1 MKRRDRIFIGFTIPI
16 LVISGLFTYLAL
28 ENMNVKGNDE
38 WSNNATL
45 IAEIGVGIII
55 TLFVLLIT
63 KLNEIKIEEK
73 VSSVFNIVTEQE
85 NIRKE
90 KEHSV
95 QSRLYNIF
103 ENMIYDL
110 SQILANVDAY
120 HEETDSSLMKKYK
133 DQIISDCNHIRLLSE
148 KSLDDSTLVST
159 EFFDLNTIGTLKTIS
174 IVCKNKPIFDD
185 NENKVNASYCTTLRD
200 MIQPWIDDLAK
211 KLDVKPITPTSP
223 SDDSVS
229 ISASVDRTVYPL
241 DSIIHARANLG
252 DVIKGKLITFEI
264 FNSKRKLL
272 MSQTLDPATYDD
284 PNLVGSNIFQTNFRM
299 KGKEWKIGN
308 EYILRATHD
317 SSHAEDSFVID
328 QRTPVLQSDKFVY
341 ITGSDMIITVI
352 DPDAD
357 KDNEVVE
364 YVGDRED
371 SKLIIESPYGNID
384 GYRLS
389 ETGDSTGIFQ
399 GIIGILGIRK
409 NGTVI
414 SQEFDGKL
422 IDKIQGIGIDDGFIG
437 GVRGDELTAKYTNKS
452 GTAKLTFF
460 ISNFGATVELD
471 QKVYQPSDKVYITVV
486 APDFNFDSDK
496 IDEIGIKPESAISI
510 HTSKDRIDNY
520 RLVETNSDSGIFTG
534 EIQLEPTSSNSKSK
548 GNGPTDGKL
557 LCGDDDFIEIS
568 FRMFDDEEF
577 IGKAKIKKNF
587 VSVK

>member
-1 MKRRDRIFIGFTIPI
+1 MKRKDRIFVGFAIPI
-16 LVISGLFTYLAL
+16 LIISGFFAYFAL
-28 ENMNVKGNDE
+28 ENMNVKGDDE

-55 TLFVLLIT
+55 TIFVLLIT

-73 VSSVFNIVTEQE
+73 VNSVFNIVTEQE
-85 NIRKE
+85 NVRKE
-90 KEHSV
+90 KERSM
-95 QSRLYNIF
+95 QYRLYGIF
-103 ENMIYDL
+103 KNMKYDL
-110 SQILANVDAY
+110 SQILANVDSY
-120 HEETDSSLMKKYK
+120 NKTKDSSLMEKYK
-133 DQIISDCNHIRLLSE
+133 DQIISDCDHIRSLSE
-148 KSLDDSTLVST
+148 KNLDDSTLIST
-159 EFFDLNTIGTLKTIS
+159 EFFDLDTIGTLKTIS
-174 IVCKNKPIFDD
+174 AVCKNKLIFDD
-185 NENKVNASYCTTLRD
+185 ENKFNASDCTTLRD

-211 KLDVKPITPTSP
+211 KLDVKPIPPTQP

-252 DVIKGKLITFEI
+252 NVIKGKLITYEI

-272 MSQTLDPATYDD
+272 MSQTLAPATYDD
-284 PNLVGSNIFQTNFRM
+284 PHLVGSNIFQTNFRM

-308 EYILRATHD
+308 EYILRATHG
-317 SSHAEDSFVID
+317 SSYAEDSFLID
-328 QRTPVLQSDKFVY
+328 QRTPVVQSDKSVY
-341 ITGSDMIITVI
+341 IIGSDMIITVI

-357 KDNEVVE
+357 KDNEIAE

-371 SKLIIESPYGNID
+371 SKLVIESPYGKID
-384 GYRLS
+384 GYRLR

-414 SQEFDGKL
+414 PQEFDGKL
-422 IDKIQGIGIDDGFIG
+422 IDKIQGTGITDGFIG
-437 GVRGDELTAKYTNKS
+437 GIRGDELTATYTNKT

-486 APDFNFDSDK
+486 APDFNFDSEEV
-496 IDEIGIKPESAISI
+496 DEIGVKPESAISI
-510 HTSKDRIDNY
+510 HTSKGRIDNY

-534 EIQLEPTSSNSKSK
+534 EIQLEPASSNSISK

-557 LCGDDDFIEIS
+557 LCEDDDFIEVS
-568 FRMFDDEEF
+568 FNMFEDEEF
-577 IGKAKIKKNF
+577 IGRAKIKK
-587 VSVK
+587 